1 MRYLFLLLIGL
12 LALSGNTTRGQNL
25 SFSPPVNF
33 LPNATSTK
41 AIDITLFKKTHFVT
55 WNDARNGSIHVT
67 WLGKQYSDPSDY
79 SDATIPEAES
89 AAAPV
94 LRATP
99 DHIYVL
105 WIDREGAIKYAIN
118 SSDTGFANST
128 AHTLSAPTDP
138 GAKDP
143 TDPGARA
150 PTGPGAKAPANTP
163 ASLGLTAAWTGDRI
177 VITTHA
183 ANKETLLYTTATIGT
198 GGILNS
204 TGQKKVPAKSSDYP
218 FVVARSADTIR
229 LLWRGYKDEGIYY
242 ADASLTTGNWTKTN
256 QLPKAKTKLSPAIY
270 RVFDSDK
277 LFYIWKGNSKD
288 NNLYYT
294 TEEKDESPVAETQ
307 LPSYFSTQTA
317 VSICNI
323 DKKRFILAYTGP
335 DNKLYLCWFINYN
348 PARWMEESLY
358 PAKAAYSLKD
368 IALPGAH
375 DAGMSVLTAT
385 GGQQSGTINE
395 CNTLTQTQN
404 IKAQLNA
411 GIRMFDLRIGTYNK
425 ALYTKHCSSDC
436 MADAIGGGYGE
447 RLGEILSAIKDFL
460 TTNKK
465 EALLLSFSHFC
476 EKEAS
481 ASQVARYIIDT
492 LGQDLIFANKGKKLD
507 DIKLEE
513 LAGKVIIVFEQYA
526 TSDKLK
532 LIDSC
537 SIAASSGCFI
547 NFRREYAATNL
558 LNDLLQKEHTFFTGL
573 SASKP
578 GHNDLVRLDW
588 QLTQSSDEA
597 AMICNDF
604 QSENINP
611 LINGAMLLTNALRN
625 HHSIKDLSLT
635 GNRSVLPQLNRW
647 LADGTI
653 NKLNKPN
660 ILYVDVAGGWITD
673 YCIQLNDNPLYQ
685 K

>member
-1 MRYLFLLLIGL
+1 MKYLFLNLIGL
-12 LALSGNTTRGQNL
+12 LALSSNTTRGQNL

-55 WNDARNGSIHVT
+55 WNDAHNSSIHVT

-79 SDATIPEAES
+79 SDAAIPDAQS
-89 AAAPV
+89 SFAPV

-105 WIDREGAIKYAIN
+105 WIDKDGTIKYAIN
-118 SSDTGFANST
+118 SSDTGFTNSP
-128 AHTLSAPTDP
+128 AHTLQAS
-138 GAKDP
+138 G
-143 TDPGARA
+143 
-150 PTGPGAKAPANTP
+150 
-163 ASLGLTAAWTGDRI
+163 SLGLTAAWTGDRI
-177 VITTHA
+177 VIATHA

-198 GGILNS
+198 NGLLQ
-204 TGQKKVPAKSSDYP
+204 TTEQKKVPAKSSDYP
-218 FVVARSADTIR
+218 FVVARSPDTIR

-242 ADASLTTGNWTKTN
+242 VDASLTTGDWTKTS

-277 LFYIWKGNSKD
+277 LFYIWKGNNNKD
-288 NNLYYT
+288 NHLYYT
-294 TEEKDESPVAETQ
+294 TEDKDEKPSAESE

-335 DNKLYLCWFINYN
+335 DNKLYLSWFINYN

-411 GIRMFDLRIGTYNK
+411 GIRMFDLRVGSYDKT
-425 ALYTKHCSSDC
+425 LYTKHCSSDC
-436 MADAIGGGYGE
+436 MAEAIGGAYGE
-447 RLGEILSAIKDFL
+447 RLGAILYSIRDFL

-465 EALLLSFSHFC
+465 ETLLLSFSHFC

-481 ASQVARYIIDT
+481 ATQVAQYIIDT

-532 LIDSC
+532 RIDSC
-537 SIAASSGCFI
+537 SIAPSSNCFI
-547 NFRREYAATNL
+547 NFRREYAATNV
-558 LNDLLQKEHTFFTGL
+558 LNDLLQKEHNFFTGL
-573 SASKP
+573 SVSKP

-625 HHSIKDLSLT
+625 HHSIKDLSLI

-653 NKLNKPN
+653 NKHNKPN

>member
-1 MRYLFLLLIGL
+1 MKYLVLNLIWL
-12 LALSGNTTRGQNL
+12 LALSSNTARGQNL

-79 SDATIPEAES
+79 SDATIPEAQS
-89 AAAPV
+89 SFAPV
-94 LRATP
+94 LRATS
-99 DHIYVL
+99 DYIYVL
-105 WIDREGAIKYAIN
+105 WIDKNGMIRYAVN
-118 SSDTGFANST
+118 SSDTGFTNSP
-128 AHTLSAPTDP
+128 AHTLN
-138 GAKDP
+138 DP
-143 TDPGARA
+143 TNPGEK
-150 PTGPGAKAPANTP
+150 PSSNIP

-198 GGILNS
+198 GGLLDN
-204 TGQKKVPAKSSDYP
+204 TEQKKVPAKSSDYP
-218 FVVARSADTIR
+218 FVVARSSDTIR

-242 ADASLTTGNWTKTN
+242 ADASLTSGAWTKTS
-256 QLPKAKTKLSPAIY
+256 QLSKAKTKLSPAIY

-277 LFYIWKGNSKD
+277 LFYIWKGSNNKD
-288 NNLYYT
+288 NHLYYT
-294 TEEKDESPVAETQ
+294 TEEKDQTPAPETE
-307 LPSYFSTQTA
+307 LPTYFSTQTA

-335 DNKLYLCWFINYN
+335 DNKLYLSWFINYN

-447 RLGEILSAIKDFL
+447 RLGGILYAIRDFL

-465 EALLLSFSHFC
+465 ETLILSFSHFC

-481 ASQVARYIIDT
+481 ATQVARYIIDT

-507 DIKLEE
+507 DIRLEE

-537 SIAASSGCFI
+537 SIAPSSGCFI

-558 LNDLLQKEHTFFTGL
+558 LNDLLQKERIFFATDL

-578 GHNDLVRLDW
+578 KHNDLVRLDW

-625 HHSIKDLSLT
+625 HHSIKDLSLI

-653 NKLNKPN
+653 NKYNKPN

>member
-1 MRYLFLLLIGL
+1 MKALFLPLVWL
-12 LALSGNTTRGQNL
+12 LAFSSTRGQNL

-33 LPNATSTK
+33 LPNVTSTK

-55 WNDARNGSIHVT
+55 WNDAHNGSIHVT

-79 SDATIPEAES
+79 SDAAIPEAQS
-89 AAAPV
+89 SFAPV

-99 DHIYVL
+99 DYIYVL
-105 WIDREGAIKYAIN
+105 WIDKDGTIKYAIN
-118 SSDTGFANST
+118 SSDTGFTNSP
-128 AHTLSAPTDP
+128 AHTL
-138 GAKDP
+138 
-143 TDPGARA
+143 
-150 PTGPGAKAPANTP
+150 NIP
-163 ASLGLTAAWTGDRI
+163 ASLGITAAWTGDRI
-177 VITTHA
+177 IIATHA
-183 ANKETLLYTTATIGT
+183 ANKETLLYTTAAIGANGLLQT
-198 GGILNS
+198 
-204 TGQKKVPAKSSDYP
+204 TEPKKIPAKSSDYP
-218 FVVARSADTIR
+218 FVVSRSPDTIR
-229 LLWRGYKDEGIYY
+229 FLWHGYKDEGIYY
-242 ADASLTTGNWTKTN
+242 ADASLTTGIWTKTS
-256 QLPKAKTKLSPAIY
+256 QLPKAKTRLSPAIY

-277 LFYIWKGNSKD
+277 LFYIWTGGKND
-288 NNLYYT
+288 NHLYYT
-294 TEEKDESPVAETQ
+294 TEEKDQTPAERSE
-307 LPSYFSTQTA
+307 LPTYFSAQTA

-335 DNKLYLCWFINYN
+335 DNKLYISWFINYN

-411 GIRMFDLRIGTYNK
+411 GIRMFDLRIGSYDKT
-425 ALYTKHCSSDC
+425 LYTKHCSSDC
-436 MADAIGGGYGE
+436 MTEAIGGAYGE
-447 RLGEILSAIKDFL
+447 RLGNILYSIKDFL
-460 TTNKK
+460 ITNKK
-465 EALLLSFSHFC
+465 ETLILSFSHFC

-481 ASQVARYIIDT
+481 ATRVARYIIDT
-492 LGQDLIFANKGKKLD
+492 LGRDLIFANKGKKLD

-526 TSDKLK
+526 TPDK

-537 SIAASSGCFI
+537 SIAPSSNCFI
-547 NFRREYAATNL
+547 NFRREYAATNV
-558 LNDLLQKEHTFFTGL
+558 LNDLLQKEHIFFTGL
-573 SASKP
+573 ATSKP
-578 GHNDLVRLDW
+578 KHNDLVRLDW

-625 HHSIKDLSLT
+625 HHSIKDLSLI

-647 LADGTI
+647 LADGTL
-653 NKLNKPN
+653 NKQNKPN

>member
-1 MRYLFLLLIGL
+1 MRSLSLLLIGL
-12 LALSGNTTRGQNL
+12 TALSGNIIHGQNL

-55 WNDARNGSIHVT
+55 WNDTRSGSIHVT

-79 SDATIPEAES
+79 SDATIPEAQS
-89 AAAPV
+89 SFAPV

-105 WIDREGAIKYAIN
+105 WIDKDGTIKYAIN
-118 SSDTGFANST
+118 SSDTGFTNSP
-128 AHTLSAPTDP
+128 AHTMQAS
-138 GAKDP
+138 G
-143 TDPGARA
+143 
-150 PTGPGAKAPANTP
+150 
-163 ASLGLTAAWTGDRI
+163 SLGITAAWTGESI
-177 VITTHA
+177 VIATHA
-183 ANKETLLYTTATIGT
+183 TDKGSLLYTTATIGP
-198 GGILNS
+198 GGLLQ
-204 TGQKKVPAKSSDYP
+204 TTEQKKVPAKSSDYP
-218 FVVARSADTIR
+218 FVVARTPDTIR

-242 ADASLTTGNWTKTN
+242 ADASLTTSAWTKTS
-256 QLPKAKTKLSPAIY
+256 QLPKAKTRLSPAIY

-277 LFYIWKGNSKD
+277 LFYIWKGDNKD
-288 NNLYYT
+288 NHLYYS
-294 TEEKDESPVAETQ
+294 TEEKDEKPSAESE

-335 DNKLYLCWFINYN
+335 DNKLYLSWFINYN
-348 PARWMEESLY
+348 PGRWMEESLY

-395 CNTLTQTQN
+395 CNTLTQTQD

-425 ALYTKHCSSDC
+425 TLYTKHCSSDC
-436 MADAIGGGYGE
+436 MAEAIGGGYGE
-447 RLGEILSAIKDFL
+447 RLGTILYSIRDFL

-465 EALLLSFSHFC
+465 ETLILSFSHFC

-481 ASQVARYIIDT
+481 ATLVAKYIIDT
-492 LGQDLIFANKGKKLD
+492 LGSEFIFAGKGKKLD

-537 SIAASSGCFI
+537 SIAPSSDCFI
-547 NFRREYAATNL
+547 NFRREYAATNV
-558 LNDLLQKEHTFFTGL
+558 LNDLLQKEHTFFTSL
-573 SASKP
+573 STSR
-578 GHNDLVRLDW
+578 HNDLVRLDW

-597 AMICNDF
+597 AMVCNDF

-625 HHSIKDLSLT
+625 HHSIKDLSLI
-635 GNRSVLPQLNRW
+635 GNRSILPQLNRW

-653 NKLNKPN
+653 NKHNKPN